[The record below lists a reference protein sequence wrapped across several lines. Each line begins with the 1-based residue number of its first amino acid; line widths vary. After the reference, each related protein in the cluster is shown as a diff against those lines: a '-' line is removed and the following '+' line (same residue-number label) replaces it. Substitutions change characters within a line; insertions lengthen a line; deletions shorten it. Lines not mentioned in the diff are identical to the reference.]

1 VGEANIT
8 PEEAEVTG
16 NVTTAIISGDANFE
30 LPESTEG
37 TGLVQSSDVA
47 GNVYAS
53 VTGVEGTGAT
63 TTATTASRYLAQAV
77 EGTGE
82 VPLIDGSGPSFTAE
96 GSAQLSTAQQKFGSA
111 SLLLDGTD
119 DFVTSVENIDLSSG
133 DFTVDIWIRPDNV
146 TGYKGIWQSG
156 TSTTAQSYLLGNQ
169 VYWTVDPS
177 TIIISSVTV
186 SAGVWT
192 MLSYER
198 EGNTHRIYKNG
209 TLEAT
214 GTTSNKQDSGVFS
227 VGKNGFGDFDGY
239 IDEVRLSTSARYTG
253 TSFTEPTSA
262 FTVDG
267 DTPVL
272 LHFDGADTSTD
283 IINERTASAVLVEGD
298 ANFSLT
304 SVSATIITD
313 QPDVV
318 TDDVTVDA
326 DANVSVT
333 GVEATVSPGT
343 VTISDSA
350 QPTFDSLTITSVVS
364 GVTISAT
371 QNVFNV
377 ANRSA
382 VRLARV
388 PPAPPRIVYVGR
400 AA

>member
-1 VGEANIT
+1 
-8 PEEAEVTG
+8 
-16 NVTTAIISGDANFE
+16 
-30 LPESTEG
+30 
-37 TGLVQSSDVA
+37 
-47 GNVYAS
+47 
-53 VTGVEGTGAT
+53 
-63 TTATTASRYLAQAV
+63 
-77 EGTGE
+77 
-82 VPLIDGSGPSFTAE
+82 
-96 GSAQLSTAQQKFGSA
+96 
-111 SLLLDGTD
+111 
-119 DFVTSVENIDLSSG
+119 
-133 DFTVDIWIRPDNV
+133 
-146 TGYKGIWQSG
+146 
-156 TSTTAQSYLLGNQ
+156 
-169 VYWTVDPS
+169 
-177 TIIISSVTV
+177 
-186 SAGVWT
+186 
-192 MLSYER
+192 M
-198 EGNTHRIYKNG
+198 
-209 TLEAT
+209 
-214 GTTSNKQDSGVFS
+214 
-227 VGKNGFGDFDGY
+227 
-239 IDEVRLSTSARYTG
+239 
-253 TSFTEPTSA
+253 
-262 FTVDG
+262 
-267 DTPVL
+267 
-272 LHFDGADTSTD
+272 
-283 IINERTASAVLVEGD
+283 LVEGD